1 MRTPGTETEM
11 NNSHRSYAFDFQ
23 MKIKS
28 LPLAASSSAA
38 AAASSSSGIIVNPL
52 VLSTPHT
59 DSHIFTNSLKENV
72 KLNI

>member
-11 NNSHRSYAFDFQ
+11 NNSHRSYGFDFQ

-28 LPLAASSSAA
+28 LPLAASSAA

-59 DSHIFTNSLKENV
+59 DSHIFTNR
-72 KLNI
+72 